1 MTAAASRFEG
11 FVALAFPGKGM
22 SDEQFFEFCQ
32 LNRDLKI
39 ERNATGEIIIMSPTG
54 GQTGIWN
61 ARLNGKLFVWNES
74 SRLGV
79 IFDSSTGFKLP
90 NGASYGPDAA
100 WMPHAKWEALSAEE
114 KEKFVPAVPD
124 FIIELRSSSDS
135 LKPIQ
140 AKIADFM
147 ACGCRLAWLIDPTQ
161 QHTTVYRADGSES
174 VVPFAEIL
182 TGEEVLPGFAVNLE
196 ELLQ

>member
-1 MTAAASRFEG
+1 MTAVASRFEG

-39 ERNATGEIIIMSPTG
+39 ERNSTGEIIIMSPTG

-90 NGASYGPDAA
+90 NGATYGPDAA
-100 WMPHAKWEALSAEE
+100 WMPHEKWNALSTDE
-114 KEKFVPAVPD
+114 KEKFVPAVPE
-124 FIIELRSSSDS
+124 FIIELRSPSDS
-135 LKPIQ
+135 LLPIQ
-140 AKIADFM
+140 EKIADFM
-147 ACGCRLAWLIDPTQ
+147 ACDCRLAWLIHPAKQ
-161 QHTTVYRADGSES
+161 QTTVYRADGSES
-174 VVPFAEIL
+174 IVPFDQVL
-182 TGEEVLPGFAVNLE
+182 TGEDVLPGFEVKLN
-196 ELLQ
+196 ELLK